1 MDCIEE
7 IETSLSYSVLARK
20 NALHFSCAVIR
31 LKGEKKTENKK
42 NKGEYADRWGNS
54 ELTYFSSK
62 RRLQH
67 DFHKQLFL

>member
-1 MDCIEE
+1 VDCIEE

-42 NKGEYADRWGNS
+42 NKGEYADR
-54 ELTYFSSK
+54 
-62 RRLQH
+62 
-67 DFHKQLFL
+67 